1 MLKEKKNENQQFY
14 ITYTFAQLQL
24 NVRNSRCPRKHTKG
38 REQQQVMNH
47 YRDCCVPTTTPLSL
61 ESPAPITQSGLTLLT
76 LTTSNMRSLPS
87 IHPLLATWH
96 GFKKWMIVF
105 KIKNHQKGS
114 IVWCCQCLGTYYW
127 ATFLI
132 IHITLHMHIK
142 NSLFAPPLMVLLTA
156 NLVSEQIV
164 DSILSNRL

>member
-1 MLKEKKNENQQFY
+1 MYQNNVYPEYGGLDLFWDSQYFWSSHPLIAKSHAKRKKNENQQFY

-24 NVRNSRCPRKHTKG
+24 NVRNSRCPRTHMKG
-38 REQQQVMNH
+38 QEQQQVMNH
-47 YRDCCVPTTTPLSL
+47 YRDCGVPTATPLSL

-76 LTTSNMRSLPS
+76 LTTSKMRSLPS

-114 IVWCCQCLGTYYW
+114 IV
-127 ATFLI
+127 
-132 IHITLHMHIK
+132 
-142 NSLFAPPLMVLLTA
+142 
-156 NLVSEQIV
+156 
-164 DSILSNRL
+164 